1 MSDMMRNSGDSSKRL
16 TILTEQLQDRNRFV
30 LPPFVCNGLVQKPHE
45 LWVIVSYLCAL
56 KIKRCK

>member
-30 LPPFVCNGLVQKPHE
+30 LPPFVCNGLVQKPDE

-56 KIKRCK
+56 KI